1 MPLVTFLQ
9 VSDVHLGAP
18 FGWLPAERRGE
29 RRREQQRALETAV
42 SEAIERGVAAI
53 LLPGDLFDKVGVD
66 TESLTFALLAFRVA
80 GCPPVLIAPGNHDPW
95 SEASP
100 MWSGRLLEARGVA
113 WPEHVHVFP
122 HPEWSSVPIPG
133 TPVRVWGRCF
143 ASRMASSERPLAAGT
158 LPAIPAGG
166 SEVHVGLFHG
176 THESL
181 CPFTQNIVGPFTEAE
196 ARATLFSYLAV
207 GHIHARSEMPADDG
221 EPARGVRLAYAGSA
235 IALEPS
241 EVGEHGALEVRI
253 ECGTQPPRI
262 AIEPVSLD
270 RRRALEL
277 EVDVTGTASPDQI
290 DRRILTALDAA
301 SVTVEDIATVRLVGR
316 LTRGVRYPVAGPD
329 LGLRVYHLKLDPRRL
344 RPDYNLEAYRTDDS
358 TTTETRFVQTLLE
371 RLDHERDP
379 ESRRTIERAIYYGLD
394 AFRLRE
400 VSPAWEEITE

>member
-18 FGWLPAERRGE
+18 FRWLPPERRVE
-29 RRREQQRALETAV
+29 RQREQQRALEAAV

-66 TESLTFALLAFRVA
+66 TESLTFALHAFRVA

-95 SEASP
+95 SESSP
-100 MWSGRLLEARGVA
+100 TWSRRLLETRGVS

-122 HPEWSSVPIPG
+122 HPEWSSVAIEG

-158 LPAIPAGG
+158 LPEIPPGG
-166 SEVHVGLFHG
+166 DEVHVGLFHG
-176 THESL
+176 THEAL
-181 CPFTQNIVGPFTEAE
+181 CPFTQNVVGPFTESE
-196 ARATLFSYLAV
+196 ARATPFAYLAV
-207 GHIHARSEMPADDG
+207 GHLHARSEMAAAEG
-221 EPARGVRLAYAGSA
+221 EPARGTRLAYAGSA
-235 IALEPS
+235 IALEPN
-241 EVGEHGALEVRI
+241 ETGAHGALEVRI
-253 ECGTQPPRI
+253 DHGTHPPRV
-262 AIEPVSLD
+262 ATEPVLLD
-270 RRRALEL
+270 RRRAIEL

-290 DRRILTALDAA
+290 DRRILTALDEARA
-301 SVTVEDIATVRLVGR
+301 TVDDIATARLTGR
-316 LTRGVRYPVAGPD
+316 LTRGVRYGAAGPD
-329 LGLRVYHLKLDPRRL
+329 LGKRVFHLKLDTRRL
-344 RPDYNLEAYRTDDS
+344 RPDYNLEAYRSESS
-358 TTTETRFVQTLLE
+358 TTTEARFVQTLLE

-379 ESRRTIERAIYYGLD
+379 ESRRNLERALYYGLD